1 MGTETL
7 SIEAMVVGTKT
18 AGM

>member
-1 MGTETL
+1 MATETF
-7 SIEAMVVGTKT
+7 SIEAMAVGTKT